1 MFFKVRHVFSPTR
14 VTVMKYGDGQAA
26 LCILGRLRMR
36 GNPQDHR
43 VHRAPGELWD
53 STGFPSW
60 SVSQS
65 NGGAPQGLFRMSA
78 QRNASSATSSDWR
91 LLFDRAQR
99 GIPKAHPHVVIPSSG
114 WGLRCAITAPASV
127 CLRGEEI
134 AGNPAWIVS

>member
-1 MFFKVRHVFSPTR
+1 MATAKQPCASWDVS
-14 VTVMKYGDGQAA
+14 
-26 LCILGRLRMR
+26 RMR
-36 GNPQDHR
+36 GNPRDHR
-43 VHRAPGELWD
+43 EHRAPGELWD
-53 STGFPSW
+53 GTGFPSW

-65 NGGAPQGLFRMSA
+65 NGGAPQGLFRKSP
-78 QRNASSATSSDWR
+78 QRNASSHTSSDWR

-134 AGNPAWIVS
+134 VGNPAWIVS